1 MATKRLKKLDF
12 YVYFFQ
18 EWVHTE
24 KALTKLSIC
33 LFLIKDEEL
42 FQKYNEILERITS
55 IIKKKNDTELVYN
68 ENNLKAK
75 IKCYI
80 GKINTH
86 LHNNKTPKD
95 GSQFI
100 F

>member
-1 MATKRLKKLDF
+1 M
-12 YVYFFQ
+12 
-18 EWVHTE
+18 HTE

-33 LFLIKDEEL
+33 PFLIKDEEL
-42 FQKYNEILERITS
+42 FQKCNEILERITS
-55 IIKKKNDTELVYN
+55 IIKKIDTELVYN

>member
-1 MATKRLKKLDF
+1 MKNYSKNIMKF
-12 YVYFFQ
+12 
-18 EWVHTE
+18 W
-24 KALTKLSIC
+24 K
-33 LFLIKDEEL
+33 EL
-42 FQKYNEILERITS
+42 QVS
-55 IIKKKNDTELVYN
+55 SKKNDTELVYN

>member
-1 MATKRLKKLDF
+1 MKNYSKNIMKF
-12 YVYFFQ
+12 
-18 EWVHTE
+18 W
-24 KALTKLSIC
+24 K
-33 LFLIKDEEL
+33 EL
-42 FQKYNEILERITS
+42 QVSSKQI
-55 IIKKKNDTELVYN
+55 DTELVYN

-80 GKINTH
+80 GKINTR
-86 LHNNKTPKD
+86 LHNNKTPKE

>member
-1 MATKRLKKLDF
+1 MKN
-12 YVYFFQ
+12 YFKNIMKF
-18 EWVHTE
+18 W
-24 KALTKLSIC
+24 K
-33 LFLIKDEEL
+33 EL
-42 FQKYNEILERITS
+42 QVSSKQI
-55 IIKKKNDTELVYN
+55 DTELVYN

-86 LHNNKTPKD
+86 LHNNKTPEE
-95 GSQFI
+95 GSQFS